1 MSDYTDSRNEEMIKA
16 IINETEYS
24 SDYTQGQNEEILQ
37 SIINGTEYTKTPN
50 SRMAALLLELKAKI
64 EEGGGST
71 LEEKSIAPNFS
82 SGDVVLTPDEGY
94 DGFSQ
99 VTIEKDTDL
108 IASNIKKDVNIFGVT
123 GSYEVVDTQ
132 FKDLVERNISSVSD
146 NTVTKVSDYVFYY
159 CTSLT
164 SVSLPNASSIGEY
177 AFYYCTSL
185 TSISLPNASS
195 IGNYAFQKCTSLT
208 SVSLPNAS
216 SIGYYAF
223 QQCSKLTSISL
234 PNASSIKEYA
244 FYSCTKLTTLII
256 RTSEVCVLN
265 SINVFQYT
273 PFASGKAGGAL
284 YVPQALIASYQ
295 ANTTWNSLLTGNANN
310 QILPIEGSI
319 YE

>member
-195 IGNYAFQKCTSLT
+195 I
-208 SVSLPNAS
+208 
-216 SIGYYAF
+216 
-223 QQCSKLTSISL
+223 
-234 PNASSIKEYA
+234 KEYA

>member
-164 SVSLPNASSIGEY
+164 SVSLPNASSIG
-177 AFYYCTSL
+177 
-185 TSISLPNASS
+185 
-195 IGNYAFQKCTSLT
+195 
-208 SVSLPNAS
+208 
-216 SIGYYAF
+216 YYAF